1 MPGKGKDRVGGLE
14 MPLGTVEETS
24 VGRPFQAAR
33 PVRTEFSP
41 ESLHVNLSLLQSAGL
56 EGWRVVST
64 NPPGFTPEIR
74 RGRVEAPVRS
84 GLTLPGSSIAFNA
97 PRLWATGAP
106 AQNLCPGPR
115 T

>member
-1 MPGKGKDRVGGLE
+1 MTGMPGKGKDRVGGLE

-33 PVRTEFSP
+33 PV
-41 ESLHVNLSLLQSAGL
+41 
-56 EGWRVVST
+56 ST
-64 NPPGFTPEIR
+64 NPPGFAPEIR